1 MIVCTSASADR
12 EFVTTF
18 DNGAFSG
25 PSDTTADKGGSGLG
39 FRPHE
44 LLEAALGD
52 CMAITARMY
61 AKKYGLALES
71 VRVTVDVDRSQPD
84 RAEFVCSMQLAGDLT
99 ERQRE
104 KIVRAAENCP
114 VRKTLSRRIG
124 FRNA

>member
-1 MIVCTSASADR
+1 MIVCKSASADR
-12 EFVTTF
+12 EFVATF

-61 AKKYGLALES
+61 AKKYGLALET
-71 VRVTVDVDRSQPD
+71 VKVTVDVDRSNPG
-84 RAEFVCSMQLAGDLT
+84 RAEFVCAVELAGDLT
-99 ERQRE
+99 ERERE

-114 VRKTLSRRIG
+114 VRKTLSGEIG
-124 FRNA
+124 FRKA

>member
-1 MIVCTSASADR
+1 MIVCESSGADP
-12 EFVTTF
+12 EYVSTF
-18 DNGAFSG
+18 GNGRFTG
-25 PSDTTADKGGSGLG
+25 RSDTSLDKGGSGQG

-71 VRVTVDVDRSQPD
+71 VKVTVEVDRS
-84 RAEFVCSMQLAGDLT
+84 RTGRSEFVCSVELSGDLT
-99 ERQRE
+99 ERERA

-114 VRKTLSRRIG
+114 VRKTLSAEIG
-124 FRNA
+124 FRKA